1 MWKMSMPTLHGSKQV
16 WQSLK
21 TKSTPTIQQAI
32 NSRILTFASSLNQY
46 KHSTRRQSTS
56 INNQSPDLLE
66 SLPCTCATIPTVER
80 STRRLLTWEL
90 TCAGTL
96 GTSPIFA
103 VGPAVSGDS
112 PGQDILRKISFFSK
126 ISFNQVGRAAQT
138 LQNSHRGEK
147 TQMWSLWKELFAQW
161 PLEEAHTKPSQQPSR
176 WFFGEQVWIILHQD
190 KS

>member
-112 PGQDILRKISFFSK
+112 PGQDILRKISF
-126 ISFNQVGRAAQT
+126 SFENFFYSGRT
-138 LQNSHRGEK
+138 NCTDTSEF
-147 TQMWSLWKELFAQW
+147 TQGRENTNVVFVERAFRAVTTWRST
-161 PLEEAHTKPSQQPSR
+161 H
-176 WFFGEQVWIILHQD
+176 
-190 KS
+190 